1 MHKKA
6 TFDYYDNDPL
16 VVVTLV
22 NPVLGKRYK
31 ACAYLDTGSDAVVIP
46 GDIWFKLGLDK
57 DLMASVSVVGD
68 TVNTWYN
75 FIDLEFLQN
84 KHNDIEVFYNEAAGD
99 ILIGRNILD
108 EYSVT
113 FDGRN
118 SKLYIE

>member
-1 MHKKA
+1 
-6 TFDYYDNDPL
+6 
-16 VVVTLV
+16 
-22 NPVLGKRYK
+22 
-31 ACAYLDTGSDAVVIP
+31 
-46 GDIWFKLGLDK
+46 
-57 DLMASVSVVGD
+57 MASVSVVGD

-84 KHNDIEVFYNEAAGD
+84 KHNDTEVFYNEAAGD